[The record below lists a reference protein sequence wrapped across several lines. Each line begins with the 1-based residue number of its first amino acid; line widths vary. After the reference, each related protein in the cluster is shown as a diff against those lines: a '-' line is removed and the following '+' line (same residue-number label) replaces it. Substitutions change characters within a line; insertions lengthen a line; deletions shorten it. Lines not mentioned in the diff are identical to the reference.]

1 MSPALPPSARS
12 TPGRVPGSV
21 NHMSHASPGGRDA
34 QVQHQFDGDVN
45 ILNATFDSRMEIR
58 KALAKLHQ
66 VLQKSEAQSVQVMAD
81 MKLRIAGHDA
91 KEHTYSVAI
100 GNNFD
105 QAAFQRQASARR
117 ARETAANADSGTTAV
132 INGQRPG
139 SATTIDDDVNEQR
152 PPKRARHDPTDDG
165 AVDASRETDALLREA
180 LSILKQRSSSETL
193 DFIKQWHTEWVK
205 QGGWLFDTLNKIDK
219 AAKDNFNGLQTRISM
234 SQDVLGQ
241 SMNAASASTMA
252 ELQNISKLIPW
263 VEHCRKTAADKTQAR
278 EEKWRTSSATFHDQS
293 RRDREAAEKKIDDE
307 LRRQSALLVKIAE
320 ANGVDVDD
328 EDDGDT
334 DLGRDEHREER
345 EESLGAQLT
354 AELNMEAN
362 RAEKERQAMDRG
374 AINSSRTREEPI
386 PIEDDER
393 DEGK

>member
-1 MSPALPPSARS
+1 
-12 TPGRVPGSV
+12 
-21 NHMSHASPGGRDA
+21 MSHASPGARDA
-34 QVQHQFDGDVN
+34 QVQHQFDGDVK

-58 KALAKLHQ
+58 KALANLQH
-66 VLQKSEAQSVQVMAD
+66 VLQKSEGQTVQVVAD
-81 MKLRIAGHDA
+81 IKLRIAGNDA
-91 KEHTYSVAI
+91 KEHTYSVTI

-132 INGQRPG
+132 INGQRPA
-139 SATTIDDDVNEQR
+139 SATTIDDDMNETR
-152 PPKRARHDPTDDG
+152 PPKRARHDSTDDG
-165 AVDASRETDALLREA
+165 AVIASRETDALLREA
-180 LSILKQRSSSETL
+180 LSILKQRSSNETL

-205 QGGWLFDTLNKIDK
+205 QGGWLFDTLTRNEKSI
-219 AAKDNFNGLQTRISM
+219 KDTFNGLQTRISM
-234 SQDVLGQ
+234 TQD
-241 SMNAASASTMA
+241 
-252 ELQNISKLIPW
+252 
-263 VEHCRKTAADKTQAR
+263 HCRKTAADKTQAR

-307 LRRQSALLVKIAE
+307 LRRHRALLVKIAE

-334 DLGRDEHREER
+334 ELGRDEHR

-362 RAEKERQAMDRG
+362 RAEKEKHAMDRG

-386 PIEDDER
+386 HIEDDDR